1 MIHEPFG
8 EEAIK
13 GFAEEAGPGEAGL
26 GQPSPPD
33 ELGGETQAPEN
44 GGTPPTGEARE
55 GLPGNKQPP
64 ARPSAR
70 SLTIT
75 VVFVTLMAALG
86 GFLLNRASVASSDNA
101 DVAQVLSLR
110 SAAAQ
115 TSGYQV
121 AQTAYENYRSAQAL
135 QAQGADELQEAA
147 NNSSDGL
154 MWARLYQ
161 ATQAQEAQAAGA
173 VPADL
178 HANLPDGQ
186 PDSEFPYD
194 FYAEQS
200 AQGTFL
206 SAQSDAYNDVSARWS
221 KLVDSYTA
229 ILTML
234 AVALFLF
241 GSAFV
246 LYGRNRM
253 LFSVIASLLSII
265 SIVWGGALFSV
276 SEPGKPSVTAA
287 QDYARGAVAMASAI
301 TPAGFQPAI
310 NDFTAAIG
318 ARPDFALA
326 YAERAVA
333 ETERGSDQLGGGF
346 ITDVA
351 PRWLKVAAADYVK
364 AYDLGDHDADQVLDV
379 GFSYYQLW
387 VQAGGHGTPPSQAVT
402 FFRQAAQLDPGNPP
416 ELLDYALSELASR
429 NYATAREAFRVA
441 VTHILFTCTDPS
453 VLSSCTS
460 PQPRTSIGL
469 QEAWFAGAMETL
481 VTLASSAD
489 ASSEPE
495 LRAQVASTK
504 GALAESMALG
514 HVVTVPDDGDVK
526 IGATSTLI
534 DPNLLWLDIG
544 IPAGESPDVLA
555 TTPVTMLWYDQ
566 APGSTKWD
574 AIPELTCWGQLDQ
587 CAFYSSEANVFES
600 QARFLPA
607 DNSCLTNVR
616 YRGELY
622 VRGSLARTLTPTY
635 DDINT
640 SLQAGLNKQM
650 DMGICVPSSWHLSK
664 PLNLSFHIN
673 GTSQTVTG
681 SLAGSEMSYQS
692 AGGRE
697 GTYVFRLYDPAA
709 SSVPSSQLGPL
720 AQKMG
725 SYVIGLLKSR
735 GLPADTVLT
744 TPFAAHNVWGG
755 NVQYGQTG
763 VFDSSSTGTE
773 AFVGVGLIAA
783 RTTSTSAQADRDIAN
798 NIRLDHAFVV
808 TIVFG
813 HRGTSLWRGAD
824 PLALQVF
831 TSWSLLGYG

>member
-1 MIHEPFG
+1 MIQEPFG

-13 GFAEEAGPGEAGL
+13 GFAEEAGPAEGEL
-26 GQPSPPD
+26 GQPPAPDDLAGGRDGPAEGVIPP
-33 ELGGETQAPEN
+33 
-44 GGTPPTGEARE
+44 GEASA
-55 GLPGNKQPP
+55 GLAEKKKPP

-70 SLTIT
+70 VLTIT

-115 TSGYQV
+115 TSAYQT
-121 AQTAYENYRSAQAL
+121 AQTAYQNYLSAQAL
-135 QAQGADELQEAA
+135 QAQGSDELQEAA
-147 NNSSDGL
+147 NNSSEGL
-154 MWARLYQ
+154 IWARLYQ
-161 ATQAQEAQAAGA
+161 ATQAQEAQAAAA

-186 PDSEFPYD
+186 PDTEFPYD
-194 FYAEQS
+194 FYAES
-200 AQGTFL
+200 SDQGTFL

-253 LFSVIASLLSII
+253 LFSVIASVLAII
-265 SIVWGGALFSV
+265 SIVWGGALVSV
-276 SEPGKPSVTAA
+276 SEPGKPSATAA
-287 QDYARGAVAMASAI
+287 QDYAQGVDAMASAI

-310 NDFTAAIG
+310 NDFTTAIG

-326 YAERAVA
+326 YSERAIA

-351 PRWLKVAAADYVK
+351 PRWLKAAAADYIK
-364 AYDLGDHDADQVLDV
+364 SYDLGDHDADQVLDV

-387 VQAGGHGTPPSQAVT
+387 IQAGGHGTPPPQAVT
-402 FFRQAAQLDPGNPP
+402 FFRQASALDPGNPP
-416 ELLDYALSELASR
+416 ELIDYALSELASR
-429 NYATAREAFRVA
+429 NYAPARQAFRVA
-441 VTHILFTCTDPS
+441 VTHILFACTDPS

-489 ASSEPE
+489 ASSSAE
-495 LRAQVASTK
+495 LKAQVAITK

-514 HVVTVPDDGDVK
+514 HVVAAPGNNDVK
-526 IGATSTLI
+526 IGATSTLV

-544 IPAGESPDVLA
+544 VPAGENPETLG
-555 TTPVTMLWYDQ
+555 TTPATILWYDQ

-574 AIPELTCWGQLDQ
+574 AIPELSCWGELDD
-587 CAFYSSEANVFES
+587 CAFYSSEANLFES
-600 QARFLPA
+600 QVRFLPA
-607 DNSCLTNVR
+607 DNSCLTNVK

-622 VRGSLARTLTPTY
+622 IKGNLVRTLAPTY
-635 DDINT
+635 DDIAT
-640 SLQAGLNKQM
+640 SLQPALNKQM
-650 DMGICVPSSWHLSK
+650 DMGICVPSSWHPVK
-664 PLNLSFHIN
+664 PLNLTFDVY
-673 GTSQTVTG
+673 GTTQTVTG

-692 AGGRE
+692 AGGGE
-697 GTYVFRLYDPAA
+697 GAYVFRLYDPAA
-709 SSVPSSQLGPL
+709 SSVPSAQLGPL
-720 AQKMG
+720 ARKMG
-725 SYVIGLLKSR
+725 SYVISLLKSR
-735 GLPADTVLT
+735 GLPADTVINV
-744 TPFAAHNVWGG
+744 PFEAHNVWGG
-755 NVQYGQTG
+755 SIQYGQTG
-763 VFDSSSTGTE
+763 VFDSASTGTE
-773 AFVGVGLIAA
+773 AFVGVGMVAGE
-783 RTTSTSAQADRDIAN
+783 TTSTSAQADTDIAN
-798 NIRLDHAFVV
+798 NIRLDRAFVV
-808 TIVFG
+808 TVVFG
-813 HRGTSLWRGAD
+813 HRGTSLWQGDD

>member
-13 GFAEEAGPGEAGL
+13 GFAEEAGPGEGGLDQPPPPEELAGERQAPAEGGAPPTDEATAGL
-26 GQPSPPD
+26 PD
-33 ELGGETQAPEN
+33 
-44 GGTPPTGEARE
+44 
-55 GLPGNKQPP
+55 KKKPP

-70 SLTIT
+70 TLTIT

-110 SAAAQ
+110 SSAAQ

-135 QAQGADELQEAA
+135 EAQGADELEEAA
-147 NNSSDGL
+147 NDSSDGL
-154 MWARLYQ
+154 TWARLYQ
-161 ATQAQEAQAAGA
+161 ATQAQEVQAAAA

-194 FYAEQS
+194 FYAERS
-200 AQGTFL
+200 AQGTYL

-229 ILTML
+229 ILTIL
-234 AVALFLF
+234 AVTLFLF

-253 LFSVIASLLSII
+253 LFSVIASLLAII

-276 SEPGKPSVTAA
+276 SEPGKPSAAAA
-287 QDYARGAVAMASAI
+287 QNYARGVVAMASAT

-351 PRWLKVAAADYVK
+351 PHWLKVAAADYIK

-387 VQAGGHGTPPSQAVT
+387 IQGGGHGMPPSQAVT
-402 FFRQAAQLDPGNPP
+402 FFREAARLDPGNPP

-429 NYATAREAFRVA
+429 NYAAAREAFRVA

-489 ASSEPE
+489 ASSSPE
-495 LRAQVASTK
+495 LKAQVASTK

-514 HVVTVPDDGDVK
+514 RVVASPDNDDVK

-534 DPNLLWLDIG
+534 DPNLLWVDIAV
-544 IPAGESPDVLA
+544 PARESPDVLA
-555 TTPVTMLWYDQ
+555 TTPVTMIWYYQ
-566 APGSTKWD
+566 SPGSTKWD
-574 AIPELTCWGQLDQ
+574 AIPELSCWGELDE
-587 CAFYSSEANVFES
+587 CSFYSSEANLFEY
-600 QARFLPA
+600 QVRFLPA
-607 DNSCLTNVR
+607 ANSCLTNVR

-622 VRGSLARTLTPTY
+622 IRGSLARTLTPTY
-635 DDINT
+635 DDIAT
-640 SLQAGLNKQM
+640 SLQPALNKQM
-650 DMGICVPSSWHLSK
+650 DMGICVPSSWHPVK
-664 PLNLSFHIN
+664 PLNLTFDVY
-673 GTSQTVTG
+673 GTTQTVTG

-692 AGGRE
+692 AAGRE
-697 GTYVFRLYDPAA
+697 GAYVFRLYDPLA
-709 SSVPSSQLGPL
+709 SSVASTQLGPL
-720 AQKMG
+720 AQKVG

-735 GLPADTVLT
+735 GLPADTVIN

-773 AFVGVGLIAA
+773 VFVGVGMIAA
-783 RTTSTSAQADRDIAN
+783 RTTSTSAQADIDIAN

-808 TIVFG
+808 AVVFG
-813 HRGTSLWRGAD
+813 PRGTSMWQGAD

-831 TSWSLLGYG
+831 SSWSLLGYG

>member
-13 GFAEEAGPGEAGL
+13 GFAEEAGPGEGGLDQPPPPEELAG
-26 GQPSPPD
+26 
-33 ELGGETQAPEN
+33 ERQAPAE
-44 GGTPPTGEARE
+44 GGSPPTGETSSGVPA
-55 GLPGNKQPP
+55 KKKPP

-86 GFLLNRASVASSDNA
+86 GFLLNRASVASSDDA

-110 SAAAQ
+110 SSAAQ

-121 AQTAYENYRSAQAL
+121 AQTAYENYLSAQAL

-147 NNSSDGL
+147 NNSSDGV

-161 ATQAQEAQAAGA
+161 ATQAQEVQAAAA

-194 FYAEQS
+194 FYAERS
-200 AQGTFL
+200 AQGTLL

-234 AVALFLF
+234 AVTLFLF

-253 LFSVIASLLSII
+253 LFSVIASVLAII

-276 SEPGKPSVTAA
+276 SEPGKPSVAA
-287 QDYARGAVAMASAI
+287 PQDYARGVVAMASAT
-301 TPAGFQPAI
+301 TPAGLQPAI

-351 PRWLKVAAADYVK
+351 PRWLKVAAADYIE

-387 VQAGGHGTPPSQAVT
+387 IQAGGHGTPPSQAVT
-402 FFRQAAQLDPGNPP
+402 FFRQASGLDPGNPP

-429 NYATAREAFRVA
+429 NYAAAREAYRVA
-441 VTHILFTCTDPS
+441 ATHMLFTCTDPS

-489 ASSEPE
+489 ASSSAE
-495 LRAQVASTK
+495 LKAQVASTK

-514 HVVTVPDDGDVK
+514 RVVATPDNGDVK
-526 IGATSTLI
+526 IGATTTLI

-544 IPAGESPDVLA
+544 VPAGESPDVLA
-555 TTPVTMLWYDQ
+555 ATPVTILWYDQ

-574 AIPELTCWGQLDQ
+574 AIPELSCWGELDE

-600 QARFLPA
+600 QVRFLPA

-622 VRGSLARTLTPTY
+622 IRGALARTLTPTY
-635 DDINT
+635 DDIAT
-640 SLQAGLNKQM
+640 SLQPALNKQM
-650 DMGICVPSSWHLSK
+650 DMGICVPSSWHPTK
-664 PLNLSFHIN
+664 PLNLTFDVY
-673 GTSQTVTG
+673 GTTQTVTG
-681 SLAGSEMSYQS
+681 SLEGSEMSYQS

-697 GTYVFRLYDPAA
+697 GAYVFRLYDPAA
-709 SSVPSSQLGPL
+709 SSVASSQLGPL
-720 AQKMG
+720 AKRMG
-725 SYVIGLLKSR
+725 SYVISLLKSR
-735 GLPADTVLT
+735 GLPADTVINV
-744 TPFAAHNVWGG
+744 PFAAHNVWGG
-755 NVQYGQTG
+755 NIQYGQTG

-773 AFVGVGLIAA
+773 AFVGVGLIAGQ
-783 RTTSTSAQADRDIAN
+783 TISTSAQADTDIAN

-808 TIVFG
+808 TVVFG
-813 HRGTSLWRGAD
+813 HRGTSMWQGAD